1 MPVSG
6 IPRSITHDG
15 DEHYKNYVEYIKE
28 LEYIQQSNNHYLQLF
43 AGILLHSTVVLKPFS
58 FAFQAMHYPHYID
71 QRGTPQIRQ
80 HLYSGRNTI
89 G

>member
-6 IPRSITHDG
+6 KPQSITHYG

-43 AGILLHSTVVLKPFS
+43 TGVLLHCSVVLKPFS
-58 FAFQAMHYPHYID
+58 FAILAMHYSHNID
-71 QRGTPQIRQ
+71 QRGTPQIKQ
-80 HLYSGRNTI
+80 HLYSGRKTI